1 MPAANFQI
9 VEAQK
14 ANIPQ
19 IKALAHTIWPPTFGN
34 ILSEEQIDYML
45 GMMYE
50 EESLFKQ
57 IETYGHRF
65 FLIEYEGV
73 AVGFMSLEHHVHHQP
88 KTKIHKIYLL
98 PETQG
103 KGLGKALIDHAET
116 QALAHGDH
124 YLFLN
129 VNKFNPASKFYEKC
143 GFEVVKEEV
152 IPIGKGFV
160 MDDFVFEKRLKKD

>member
-1 MPAANFQI
+1 MPVTNFQI

-14 ANIPQ
+14 ANITQ
-19 IKALAHTIWPPTFGN
+19 IKALAHAIWPSTFGD
-34 ILSEEQIDYML
+34 ILSAEQIDYML
-45 GMMYE
+45 EMMYA
-50 EESLFKQ
+50 EESLLKQ

-65 FLIEYEGV
+65 FLIKEEGE
-73 AVGFMSLEHHVHHQP
+73 AVGFISLEHHVHHQP

-103 KGLGKALIDHAET
+103 KGLGKALIDHAEAE
-116 QALAHGDH
+116 ALARGDH

-129 VNKFNPASKFYEKC
+129 VNKFNPATKFYEKC

-160 MDDFVFEKRLKKD
+160 MDDFVFEKRLKND